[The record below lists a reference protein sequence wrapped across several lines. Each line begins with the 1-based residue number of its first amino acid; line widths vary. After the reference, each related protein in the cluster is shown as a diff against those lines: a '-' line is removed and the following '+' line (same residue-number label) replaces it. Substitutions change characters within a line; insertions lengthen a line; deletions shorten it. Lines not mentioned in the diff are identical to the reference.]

1 MSCPSRVQR
10 DAAVVCGKAARCCCP
25 NRSAHTWQSDVET
38 VHRLVED
45 EFFDREE
52 VRSVEEFWAKVTTNW

>member
-1 MSCPSRVQR
+1 
-10 DAAVVCGKAARCCCP
+10 
-25 NRSAHTWQSDVET
+25 
-38 VHRLVED
+38 LVED